1 MIPSSRT
8 PEGEPNLCPICGHA
22 VRIEPSPDSRDAP
35 CPHCGSLLWF
45 FSECK
50 NETRL
55 PDASPVLQKACEAL
69 PKDDGPQP
77 SDLPRE
83 LVMRPV
89 GTRQPTELRLG
100 ADVPG
105 LLLRV
110 QTDPADIRYVRALIA
125 SLHAKF
131 KDNRKGAP
139 FAGFRARRAK
149 RHLHRAWLKQDLRA
163 VVRNALEILRVNP
176 WDIYALRSMASAA
189 NASGNGD
196 CEFLYLRHALEAGPK
211 DIDTNIQCANALAAR
226 GEYDR
231 AVACWQRVEQLR
243 PGDERAHRAI
253 SELTV
258 RKSLRSGE

>member
-1 MIPSSRT
+1 MIPASRT
-8 PEGEPNLCPICGHA
+8 PEGEPNCCPICGNA
-22 VRIEPSPDSRDAP
+22 VRIEPSSESRDAP

-45 FSECK
+45 FSEYAE
-50 NETRL
+50 ETPL
-55 PDASPVLQKACEAL
+55 ADVSSVLQKAYEAL
-69 PKDDGPQP
+69 RKKDAPQ
-77 SDLPRE
+77 SLVQPRE
-83 LVMRPV
+83 LPVPVVQAKPTARPA
-89 GTRQPTELRLG
+89 LG
-100 ADVPG
+100 ADVAD
-105 LLLRV
+105 LILRV
-110 QTDPADIRYVRALIA
+110 LVDPADIRYVRALLA
-125 SLHAKF
+125 SLHAKY
-131 KDNRKGAP
+131 KDNRKGAR

-163 VVRNALEILRVNP
+163 VVHNALEILRVNP

-226 GEYDR
+226 GEFDK

-243 PGDERAHRAI
+243 PGDERAQQAI

-258 RKSLRSGE
+258 RKSLKSGE